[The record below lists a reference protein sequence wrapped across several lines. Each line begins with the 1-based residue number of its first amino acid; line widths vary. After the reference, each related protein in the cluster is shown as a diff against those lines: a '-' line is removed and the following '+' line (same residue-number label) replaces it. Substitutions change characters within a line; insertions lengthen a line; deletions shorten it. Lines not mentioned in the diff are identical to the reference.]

1 MRFRSLLASSALAF
15 AALLQ
20 TGCERA
26 VFAVANRGLPPP
38 EATVAF
44 APDLGLSLDVYRAQN
59 ASASAPVVVFFYGG
73 NWQRGTREEYRFVG
87 RRLAQN
93 GVLAIVA
100 DYRKFPAAGFPA
112 FVEDAARAVAWAH
125 VHARDYGGDPARL
138 FVAGH
143 SAGAQIAALIGS
155 DARFLKPHG
164 MTPRDLAGAIALSG
178 PLDFNINGQYLPIF
192 GPPAQWPS
200 AQAVNA
206 VSGDEP
212 PFLLVHG
219 DADTVVGT
227 FQSREM
233 DQKLRAAH
241 VPVTLVLLPG
251 GSHTAPMQ
259 GMYDPTREPLTL
271 PAILEFIRSAGST
284 GTLKR

>member
-1 MRFRSLLASSALAF
+1 MRFRSLLATSALAF
-15 AALLQ
+15 AALVQ

-38 EATVAF
+38 EATVQF
-44 APDLGLSLDVYRAQN
+44 APELGLSLDVYRAQN
-59 ASASAPVVVFFYGG
+59 APAAAPVVVFFYGG
-73 NWQRGTREEYRFVG
+73 NWQRGSRDEYRFVG

-100 DYRKFPAAGFPA
+100 DYRLYPRAGFPA
-112 FVEDAARAVAWAH
+112 FVEDGARAVAWAH
-125 VHARDYGGDPARL
+125 THAREYGGDPARL

-143 SAGAQIAALIGS
+143 SAGAQIAALIGA
-155 DARFLKPHG
+155 DARYLKPHG
-164 MTPRDLAGAIALSG
+164 MVPRDLAGTIALSG
-178 PLDFNINGQYLPIF
+178 PHDFVINGQYVPIF

-200 AQAVNA
+200 AQPLNAVN
-206 VSGDEP
+206 GDEP

-233 DQKLRAAH
+233 EQKLRAAH
-241 VPVTLVLLPG
+241 VPVKLVLLPG
-251 GSHTAPMQ
+251 AGHTAPMQ
-259 GMYDPTREPLTL
+259 GMYDPQREPLTL
-271 PAILEFIRSAGST
+271 PAMLGFIRAPASVGAAS
-284 GTLKR
+284 R